1 MRKLILIAT
10 LAAASLM
17 PGLAQA
23 HPREIHRDR
32 AEIRRDIARVHYAHH
47 VGNVRQ
53 ERIALRELRE
63 DRRELRRDRRHWRRR
78 HL

>member
-23 HPREIHRDR
+23 HPRELHRDR
-32 AEIRRDIARVHYAHH
+32 AEIRQDIARVHHARR

-53 ERIALRELRE
+53 ERLALRELRQ
-63 DRRELRRDRRHWRRR
+63 DRRELQRDRRQWRRR